1 MAQAKARL
9 FKTNPQQEI
18 NFLNLLNDV
27 HTMAN
32 TISVYST
39 FAGVSLCLMV
49 FRILKSL
56 DFQVMFGTVVHPR
69 FVFIGYALVGQLL
82 FGHQVSG

>member
-32 TISVYST
+32 TISVPSR
-39 FAGVSLCLMV
+39 V
-49 FRILKSL
+49 
-56 DFQVMFGTVVHPR
+56 PR
-69 FVFIGYALVGQLL
+69 
-82 FGHQVSG
+82 SG